1 LIATLLFTITVEGIV
16 VISYSIWRKK
26 PIGPLLSAATLAN
39 LITQIFLW
47 FLLNI
52 FFQHYLVT
60 LVLAE
65 VLIWMI
71 ESIFLYL
78 FHANE
83 FRLQEAILLSLTMN
97 LTSFALGWYLPI

>member
-1 LIATLLFTITVEGIV
+1 MIATLLFTITVEGIV

-26 PIGPLLSAATLAN
+26 PVGPLLLTATLAN
-39 LITQIFLW
+39 LITQITLW
-47 FLLNI
+47 LLLAI

-71 ESIFLYL
+71 ESFLLYY
-78 FHANE
+78 FSANQLG
-83 FRLQEAILLSLTMN
+83 FQEALAISLMMN
-97 LTSFALGWYLPI
+97 LASFVLGWFLPI